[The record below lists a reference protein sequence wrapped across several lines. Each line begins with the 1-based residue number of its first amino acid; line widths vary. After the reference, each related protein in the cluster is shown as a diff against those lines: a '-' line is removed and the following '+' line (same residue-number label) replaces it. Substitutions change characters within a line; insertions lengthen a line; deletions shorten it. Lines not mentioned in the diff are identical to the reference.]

1 MKTLDATIPTRIVV
15 SICVASVIFFA
26 IGCEQVLDQ
35 IKRDLSGDT
44 DVPSPDDKVPA
55 PDSISK
61 DEVVPSDDIQTG
73 TVVITDTDGNWG
85 NDEYTLNNVT
95 ITGDTLK
102 LNVSYTGG
110 CKTHQFTLVT
120 SGSFLESS
128 PVQLVISIAHNAND
142 DPCEAYPTEDYHFDL
157 NPIKTLYQEAYQQES
172 GTIILLL
179 EDAPPNTQL
188 VYQFTM

>member
-1 MKTLDATIPTRIVV
+1 MKTLDVTMLTRIVV
-15 SICVASVIFFA
+15 SICIGSVILFA

-35 IKRDLSGDT
+35 IKRDVSDDT
-44 DVPSPDDKVPA
+44 DVPIPDGEV

-61 DEVVPSDDIQTG
+61 DDVVPSDDINTG
-73 TVVITDTDGNWG
+73 AVVITDADENWG
-85 NDEYTLNNVT
+85 NDEYALNDVT

-102 LNVSYTGG
+102 LNVSYSGG
-110 CKTHQFTLVT
+110 CRTHEFTLVT

-157 NPIKTLYQEAYQQES
+157 SPIKTLYQEAYQQES
-172 GTIILLL
+172 GTIVLLL

-188 VYQFTM
+188 VYQFAM

>member
-73 TVVITDTDGNWG
+73 TVVITDADGNWG
-85 NDEYTLNNVT
+85 NDEYALNNVT
-95 ITGDTLK
+95 ITGDTLR
-102 LNVSYTGG
+102 LNVSYAGG

-120 SGSFLESS
+120 SGAFLELT
-128 PVQLVISIAHNAND
+128 PVQLVISIDHNANG
-142 DPCEAYPTEDYHFDL
+142 DPCQAYPTEDYHFDL

>member
-1 MKTLDATIPTRIVV
+1 MLNILLYRLSLLALI
-15 SICVASVIFFA
+15 ICFA
-26 IGCEQVLDQ
+26 GCEHSEFTHHIFIHD
-35 IKRDLSGDT
+35 GDVDDGAVSTEPVEPT
-44 DVPSPDDKVPA
+44 DEPIDN
-55 PDSISK
+55 
-61 DEVVPSDDIQTG
+61 IQTG
-73 TVVITDTDGNWG
+73 TVVITDADGNWG
-85 NDEYTLNNVT
+85 NDEYALNNVT
-95 ITGDTLK
+95 ITGDTLR
-102 LNVSYTGG
+102 LNVSYAGG

-179 EDAPPNTQL
+179 EDAAPNTQL
-188 VYQFTM
+188 VYHFAM